1 MPSTTIP
8 MLTMDRSWQPP
19 PPRAKPPRLRGRACD
34 TGAVEA
40 RPRWPGLRAALPV
53 HPCASGST
61 VAAAVVLPEN
71 SIGEEGEQRAGRQP
85 GGRRDG
91 QAADAD
97 TGQRL
102 GVRRVERHLI
112 ESAGPEPGADPRRQV
127 RGPAVPG
134 PDDRGPGSAQGG
146 RRPRGPLGVTP

>member
-19 PPRAKPPRLRGRACD
+19 PPRAKPPGCGDGPATPAPCRSGRV
-34 TGAVEA
+34 TGAPR
-40 RPRWPGLRAALPV
+40 RPAGAPMRVRQQ
-53 HPCASGST
+53 

-85 GGRRDG
+85 GGRGDG

-112 ESAGPEPGADPRRQV
+112 EPAGPEPGADPRRQV
-127 RGPAVPG
+127 RRPAVPG
-134 PDDRGPGSAQGG
+134 PDDGGPWS
-146 RRPRGPLGVTP
+146 